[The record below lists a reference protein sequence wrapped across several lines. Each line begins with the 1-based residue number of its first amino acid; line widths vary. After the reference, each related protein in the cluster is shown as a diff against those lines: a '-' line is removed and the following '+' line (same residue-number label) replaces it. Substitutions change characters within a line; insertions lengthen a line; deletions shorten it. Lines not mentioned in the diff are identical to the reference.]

1 MIWTTE
7 REQELTDLWAAGRS
21 ASEIAREME
30 APSRSAVMGKVR
42 CMGLPFR
49 AVSNRVARPRR
60 PKMQTKPA
68 AGNSKRINVSP
79 FSFAI
84 GVSLPPKPIKAD
96 EPLPGAKLVSFM
108 DLEHHHC
115 RYMHGDKFCGCKTIP
130 GTSWC
135 PDHYR
140 VVYKPIEV
148 SSRLPSP
155 AKELE
160 AA

>member
-21 ASEIAREME
+21 ASEIASEME

-42 CMGLPFR
+42 RMGLPFR

-68 AGNSKRINVSP
+68 AGNSKRIKVKPS
-79 FSFAI
+79 
-84 GVSLPPKPIKAD
+84 KPIKAD
-96 EPLPGAKLVSFM
+96 EPLPGAKLVSFV

-115 RYMHGDKFCGCKTIP
+115 RYMHGNQFCGCKTSP